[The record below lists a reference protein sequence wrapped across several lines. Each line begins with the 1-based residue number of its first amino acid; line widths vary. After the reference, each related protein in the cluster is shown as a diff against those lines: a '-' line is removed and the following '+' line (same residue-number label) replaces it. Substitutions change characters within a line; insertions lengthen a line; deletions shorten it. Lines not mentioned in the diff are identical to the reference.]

1 MAESASADE
10 ARAAAGVD
18 DSGRGVRVEQRGR
31 SNADPGTDSGD
42 PQDGQDGPAVGL
54 RRRFDKRTLWLIG
67 PTMAIL
73 AVVIVY
79 PVLRAMYMSLQGS
92 ARYDEAKG
100 RFVEG
105 GFVGLDNYKMWLL
118 QDCGSGV
125 GSCVAGTN
133 GADFWS
139 SIGITFF
146 FAIITVSVEVL
157 LGLWMATV
165 MSRSFF
171 GRSMLR
177 ASVLIPWAI
186 PTAVTAKLWVFIF
199 AEKGIA
205 NRILG
210 TTIAWTTDPWAA
222 RFAVIIADIWKT
234 TPFIALL
241 ILAGLQM
248 IPKELQD
255 AARVDGASPWQRFTK
270 ITLPLVKP
278 ALMVAV
284 LFRTMDALRM
294 YDLPAI
300 LVGAGGGTPTS
311 TMSILVVAEMK
322 GGGYNSASALSTI
335 VFLIIFVVAFILVK
349 FLGANAVRTQD
360 DQRKGAGR

>member
-1 MAESASADE
+1 
-10 ARAAAGVD
+10 
-18 DSGRGVRVEQRGR
+18 
-31 SNADPGTDSGD
+31 
-42 PQDGQDGPAVGL
+42 
-54 RRRFDKRTLWLIG
+54 
-67 PTMAIL
+67 MAIL

-92 ARYDEAKG
+92 EHYDDSTG
-100 RFVEG
+100 RFVKG

-118 QDCGSGV
+118 QDCGDGM
-125 GSCVAGTN
+125 GSCVPGTN

-146 FAIITVSVEVL
+146 FAAVTVTVEVL

-171 GRSMLR
+171 GRSLLR
-177 ASVLIPWAI
+177 AAVLIPWAI

-205 NRILG
+205 NTMLG

-222 RFAVIIADIWKT
+222 RFAVILADIWKT

-248 IPKELQD
+248 IPKELHE
-255 AARVDGASPWQRFTK
+255 AARVDGASSWQRFTK

-335 VFLIIFVVAFILVK
+335 VFFIIFIVAFILVK